1 MQPLSDGRLVL
12 TTDGSA
18 ERVGQPRLLKE
29 EILTEIV
36 WNGLEEPSRESCRIE
51 SDSHGV
57 IVVSEIEGGSG
68 ACSYRLRLTE
78 GWEFIDLVVRA
89 GDREL
94 ELRITDRGWEV
105 DGETRPDLQAAQE
118 VDISVSP
125 LSNTLPIRRL
135 GLAVGESADITTA
148 YIRVPE
154 LDVTTD
160 PQRYTRT
167 GENEYLYESR
177 DSDFH
182 RSIRVDGSGLV
193 IEYPG
198 LFIREKH

>member
-1 MQPLSDGRLVL
+1 MDRPNELRR
-12 TTDGSA
+12 TM
-18 ERVGQPRLLKE
+18 
-29 EILTEIV
+29 TEIV
-36 WNGLEEPSRESCRIE
+36 WIGLDEPSRESCRIE
-51 SDSHGV
+51 SGSQGV
-57 IVVSEIEGGSG
+57 AVDSEIEGGPG
-68 ACSYRLRLTE
+68 ACSYTLRTTE
-78 GWEFIDLVVRA
+78 AWEFTDLVVRA
-89 GDREL
+89 SGREL
-94 ELRITDRGWEV
+94 RVRFTERRWEV
-105 DGETRPDLQAAQE
+105 DGQARPDLDAARE

-177 DSDFH
+177 DSDFR
-182 RSIRVDGSGLV
+182 RSITVDEDGLV
-193 IEYPG
+193 IGYPG
-198 LFIREKH
+198 LFTRGDG

>member
-1 MQPLSDGRLVL
+1 M
-12 TTDGSA
+12 
-18 ERVGQPRLLKE
+18 
-29 EILTEIV
+29 TEIV
-36 WNGLEEPSRESCRIE
+36 WIGLDEPSRESCRIE
-51 SDSHGV
+51 SGPEGV
-57 IVVSEIEGGSG
+57 AVNSEIEGAAG
-68 ACSYRLRLTE
+68 ACSYTLRTTE
-78 GWEFIDLVVRA
+78 AWEFTDLVVRV
-89 GDREL
+89 GGREL
-94 ELRITDRGWEV
+94 RLRFTDQGWEV
-105 DGETRPDLQAAQE
+105 DGESRPDLNAARE

-148 YIRVPE
+148 YIRVPQ

-177 DSDFH
+177 DSDFL
-182 RSIRVDGSGLV
+182 RSITVDESGLV

-198 LFIREKH
+198 LFTRGDD

>member
-1 MQPLSDGRLVL
+1 M
-12 TTDGSA
+12 
-18 ERVGQPRLLKE
+18 
-29 EILTEIV
+29 TEIV
-36 WNGLEEPSRESCRIE
+36 WIGLDEPSRETCRIE
-51 SDSHGV
+51 DGAQGVAVHG
-57 IVVSEIEGGSG
+57 EIQGGAG
-68 ACSYRLRLTE
+68 ACSYTLRTTTA
-78 GWEFIDLVVRA
+78 WEFTDLVVRA
-89 GDREL
+89 GGREL
-94 ELRITDRGWEV
+94 RGHFTNRGWEV
-105 DGETRPDLQAAQE
+105 DGRARPDLDAARE

-148 YIRVPE
+148 YVRVPE

-177 DSDFH
+177 DSDF
-182 RSIRVDGSGLV
+182 RQSIMVDDDGLV

-198 LFIREKH
+198 LFTRGAS